1 VARIPAARATRRA
14 TSPLRSL
21 FVAFLYAAL
30 AVASA
35 CEALPPSPDP
45 VAKAYA
51 AAWERNEYQKMWD
64 LLTEESRERVGTEAF
79 IDRLPLIADAMTLR
93 SLEAKTGPSTREKLP
108 NGSPDPRN
116 ATVPLDVTFHTTR
129 VGDFTRSTTLS
140 LVLVGEQDKA
150 VWRISW
156 SPEALLPKLSA
167 GRLVRM
173 TRLATSRG
181 RIIARDG
188 TELATFIDG
197 ATVGVVPGQ
206 VRSEDGLATSL
217 APILGLKPDE
227 IKAKLHQSWVR
238 ADTYVP
244 IRTLAGASLAA
255 ARAALSVIEGVQL
268 QPTRVRSYPT
278 GLASQTLGYL
288 AEASDVQAQKRAGRG
303 VQAGDLIGKSNSG
316 LEDTLDDVL
325 GGTYGWRLTI
335 IEPNGEVAEVLGET
349 APIQGLDVVLSL
361 DPALQ
366 LAAENAL
373 GDRKGAI
380 VAEDPWSGEI
390 LAIASRP
397 TFDLNAF
404 ANGDAL
410 NIAKFTADARKP
422 IFNRATFGQY
432 PTGSSFKP
440 ITAAAAMKEGL
451 YTWGDRINCP
461 ARWTG
466 YGEQWAQLNHE
477 TGNLGLIDLRTALA
491 RSCNTFFYELGKRL
505 NDRNPDL
512 LPNAA
517 KSFGLGKATD
527 IDYVL
532 EAEGLVPSPAW
543 KAQRATDRTWN
554 PGDATNLAIGQGF
567 LLATPLQMANYAAAL
582 ASDGIVWKP
591 RLVLEFRDRSGVA
604 QKKFEKAELGRAASI
619 PTDLSLIRDGMRA
632 VVADTD
638 GTVYFPFLGF
648 AVSVAGKS
656 GTAETPSGDPDGWFI
671 GFASFEQPSIAF
683 AAVFEEF
690 HEGPG
695 VHASQ
700 VAGMAVRAVVGTKFG
715 VK

>member
-1 VARIPAARATRRA
+1 M
-14 TSPLRSL
+14 RSL
-21 FVAFLYAAL
+21 IPLLYAAV

-35 CEALPPSPDP
+35 CEALPPAPDP

-51 AAWERNEYQKMWD
+51 EAWTKGHYQEMWD
-64 LLTEESRERVGTEAF
+64 LLTEESRQRVGTEGF
-79 IDRLPLIADAMTLR
+79 IDRLPRIAEEMTLR
-93 SLEAKTGPSTREKLP
+93 SLVATTGPSTRPKLP
-108 NGSPDPRN
+108 NGSPDPRT
-116 ATVPLDVTFHTTR
+116 ASVPLDVTFHTTR
-129 VGDFTRSTTLS
+129 VGDFKRSTTLS
-140 LVLVGEQDKA
+140 LVMVGEKDKA

-156 SPEALLPKLSA
+156 SPEAILPALSA

-181 RIIARDG
+181 RITAREG

-197 ATVGVVPGQ
+197 SIVGVIPGQ
-206 VRSEDGLATSL
+206 VRSEDGLALSL
-217 APILGLKPDE
+217 APIVGLTPDQV
-227 IKAKLHQSWVR
+227 KAKLHQPWVR
-238 ADTYVP
+238 ADTFVP
-244 IRTLAGASLAA
+244 IRTLSGAQLDGVKAKLA
-255 ARAALSVIEGVQL
+255 VIEGVAAQA
-268 QPTRVRSYPT
+268 TRVRNYPT

-288 AEASDVQAQKRAGRG
+288 AEASELEAQKRAARG
-303 VQAGDLIGKSNSG
+303 VQAGDLIGKANSG

-335 IEPNGEVAEVLGET
+335 IEPNGAQAEVLGET
-349 APIQGLDVVLSL
+349 APIPGLDVVLSL

-366 LAAENAL
+366 AAAESAL
-373 GDRKGAI
+373 GDRKGAL

-410 NIAKFTADARKP
+410 NIARFSADARKP
-422 IFNRATFGQY
+422 LFNRATFGQY

-440 ITAAAAMKEGL
+440 ITAAAAMREGL
-451 YTWGDRINCP
+451 YKWGDRIDCP

-505 NDRNPDL
+505 NDRNTDL

-532 EAEGLVPSPAW
+532 EAEGIVPSPAW
-543 KAQRATDRTWN
+543 KAQRFANPADKTWN

-591 RLVLEFRDRSGVA
+591 RLVLEIRDRSGRV

-619 PTDLSLIRDGMRA
+619 PTDLSLIRDGMRS

-638 GTVYFPFLGF
+638 GTVYFPFRGF
-648 AVSVAGKS
+648 PVSVAGKS

-695 VHASQ
+695 NFASQ
-700 VAGMAVRAVVGTKFG
+700 TAGTTVRAMLGAKFG

>member
-1 VARIPAARATRRA
+1 M
-14 TSPLRSL
+14 RSL
-21 FVAFLYAAL
+21 IPLLYTAL
-30 AVASA
+30 AIAAA
-35 CEALPPSPDP
+35 CEAIPPSPDP
-45 VAKAYA
+45 VAKQYA
-51 AAWERNEYQKMWD
+51 EAWAKGQYNEMWD
-64 LLTEESRERVGTEAF
+64 LLTDESHQRVGTEGF
-79 IDRLPLIADAMTLR
+79 IDRLPRIAEEMTLR
-93 SLEAKTGPSTREKLP
+93 SLEAATGPSTRQKLP
-108 NGSPDPRN
+108 NGSPDPRS
-116 ATVPLDVTFHTTR
+116 AKVPLDVTFHTKR
-129 VGDFTRSTTLS
+129 VGDFTRTTTLS
-140 LVLVGEQDKA
+140 LVMVGEKDKA
-150 VWRISW
+150 VWRIAW
-156 SPEALLPKLSA
+156 SPEAILPALSP

-173 TRLATSRG
+173 TRLDTSRG
-181 RIIARDG
+181 RMIAREG

-197 ATVGVVPGQ
+197 ANIGVVPGQ
-206 VRSEDGLATSL
+206 VRSEDGLALSL
-217 APILGLKPDE
+217 APIVGLTPDQ
-227 IKAKLHQSWVR
+227 IKAKLHQPWVR
-238 ADTYVP
+238 PDTFVP
-244 IRTLAGASLAA
+244 IRTLSGAQLDGIK
-255 ARAALSVIEGVQL
+255 ARLSVIEGVAT
-268 QPTRVRSYPT
+268 QPTRVRHYPT

-288 AEASDVQAQKRAGRG
+288 AEASDAEAQKRSARG
-303 VQAGDLIGKSNSG
+303 VQAGDFIGKANSG

-325 GGTYGWRLTI
+325 GGTYGWRLSI
-335 IEPNGEVAEVLGET
+335 IEPNGDRAELLGET
-349 APIQGLDVVLSL
+349 AAIPGMDVVLSL

-373 GDRKGAI
+373 GDRKGAL

-404 ANGDAL
+404 ANGDAV
-410 NIAKFTADARKP
+410 NVARFSADARKP
-422 IFNRATFGQY
+422 LFNRATFGQY

-440 ITAAAAMKEGL
+440 ITAAAAMREGV
-451 YTWGDRINCP
+451 YKWGDRIDCP

-505 NDRNPDL
+505 NDKSPDL
-512 LPNAA
+512 LPNTA

-532 EAEGLVPSPAW
+532 EAEGLVPSPTW
-543 KAQRATDRTWN
+543 KAQRATDKTWN

-591 RLVLEFRDRSGVA
+591 RLVTEIRDRSGAV

-638 GTVYFPFLGF
+638 GTVYFPFRGF
-648 AVSVAGKS
+648 PVAVAGKS
-656 GTAETPSGDPDGWFI
+656 GTAETPVGDPDGWFI

-690 HEGPG
+690 HESPG
-695 VHASQ
+695 NFASQ
-700 VAGMAVRAVVGTKFG
+700 VAGTTVRTVLGAKFG

>member
-1 VARIPAARATRRA
+1 VRSFFIP
-14 TSPLRSL
+14 L
-21 FVAFLYAAL
+21 LYAAL

-51 AAWERNEYQKMWD
+51 EAWTKGQYKEMWD
-64 LLTEESRERVGTEAF
+64 LLTDEARQRVGTEGF
-79 IDRLPLIADAMTLR
+79 VDRLPRIAEEMTLR
-93 SLEAKTGPSTREKLP
+93 SLEVTTAPSTREKLP
-108 NGSPDPRN
+108 NGSPDPRS
-116 ATVPLDVTFHTTR
+116 ATVALDATFHTTR
-129 VGDFTRSTTLS
+129 VGDFKRSTTLS
-140 LVLVGEQDKA
+140 LVMVGEKDKA
-150 VWRISW
+150 VWRIAW
-156 SPEALLPKLSA
+156 SPTAILPKLSA

-181 RIIARDG
+181 RIIAREG
-188 TELATFIDG
+188 TELATFIEG

-206 VRSEDGLATSL
+206 MRSEDGLATSL
-217 APILGLKPDE
+217 APILGLRPDE
-227 IKAKLHQSWVR
+227 IKAKLHQSWVT

-244 IRTLAGASLAA
+244 IRTLAGATLAA
-255 ARAALSVIEGVQL
+255 ARPKLSVIEGVQL
-268 QPTRVRSYPT
+268 QATRVRSYPT

-288 AEASDVQAQKRAGRG
+288 AEASDVEAQKRATRG
-303 VQAGDLIGKSNSG
+303 VQAGDLIGKASSG

-325 GGTYGWRLTI
+325 GGSYGWRLTI
-335 IEPNGEVAEVLGET
+335 IEPNGDVAEALGET
-349 APIQGLDVVLSL
+349 APVPGMDVVLSL

-373 GDRKGAI
+373 GDRKGAL
-380 VAEDPWSGEI
+380 VAEDPWTGEI
-390 LAIASRP
+390 LAMASRP

-410 NIAKFTADARKP
+410 NIARFSADARKP
-422 IFNRATFGQY
+422 LFNRATFGQY

-440 ITAAAAMKEGL
+440 ITAAAAMREGL
-451 YTWGDRINCP
+451 YKKGDRIDCP

-466 YGEQWAQLNHE
+466 YGEQWVQLNHE

-505 NDRNPDL
+505 NDRNTDL

-532 EAEGLVPSPAW
+532 EADGLVPSPAW
-543 KAQRATDRTWN
+543 KSARASDKTWN

-582 ASDGIVWKP
+582 ANDGIVWKP
-591 RLVLEFRDRSGVA
+591 RLVLEFRDRAGSL
-604 QKKFEKAELGRAASI
+604 QKKFERGELGRAASV
-619 PTDLSLIRDGMRA
+619 PTDLTQIRDGMRA

-638 GTVYFPFLGF
+638 GTVYFPFRGF
-648 AVSVAGKS
+648 EVSVAGKS

-671 GFASFEQPSIAF
+671 GFASFEQPTIAF

-690 HEGPG
+690 HESAGNF
-695 VHASQ
+695 ASQ
-700 VAGMAVRAVVGTKFG
+700 TSGVAARAVVGAKFG

>member
-1 VARIPAARATRRA
+1 VRSFFIP
-14 TSPLRSL
+14 L
-21 FVAFLYAAL
+21 LYAAL

-51 AAWERNEYQKMWD
+51 EAWTKGQYKEMWD
-64 LLTEESRERVGTEAF
+64 LLTDESRQRIGTEGF
-79 IDRLPLIADAMTLR
+79 IDRLPRIAEEMTLR
-93 SLEAKTGPSTREKLP
+93 SLEATTGPSAREKLP
-108 NGSPDPRN
+108 NGSPDPRS
-116 ATVPLDVTFHTTR
+116 ATVPLDVTFHTAR
-129 VGDFTRSTTLS
+129 VGDFKRSTTLS
-140 LVLVGEQDKA
+140 LVMVGEKDKA
-150 VWRISW
+150 VWRIAW
-156 SPEALLPKLSA
+156 SPEAILPKLSA

-173 TRLATSRG
+173 TRVATSRG
-181 RIIARDG
+181 RIIAREG

-197 ATVGVVPGQ
+197 AMVGVVPGQ
-206 VRSEDGLATSL
+206 MRSEDGLATSL
-217 APILGLKPDE
+217 APILGLRTDE
-227 IKAKLHQSWVR
+227 IKAKLHQSWVT

-244 IRTLAGASLAA
+244 IRALVGASLAA
-255 ARAALSVIEGVQL
+255 ARPKLSVIEGVQL
-268 QPTRVRSYPT
+268 QATRVRSYPT

-288 AEASDVQAQKRAGRG
+288 AEASDAEAQKRAARG
-303 VQAGDLIGKSNSG
+303 VLAGDLIGKANSG

-335 IEPNGEVAEVLGET
+335 IEPNGDVAELLGET
-349 APIQGLDVVLSL
+349 APIQGMDAVLSL

-373 GDRKGAI
+373 GDRKGAM
-380 VAEDPWSGEI
+380 VAEDPWTGEI

-410 NIAKFTADARKP
+410 NIARFTADARKP
-422 IFNRATFGQY
+422 LFNRATFGQY

-451 YTWGDRINCP
+451 YKKGDRIDCP
-461 ARWTG
+461 KVWTG
-466 YGEQWAQLNHE
+466 YGAQWAQVNHE
-477 TGNLGLIDLRTALA
+477 TENLGLIDLRTALA

-505 NDRNPDL
+505 NDKNEDL

-532 EAEGLVPSPAW
+532 EADGLVPSPAW
-543 KAQRATDRTWN
+543 KATRASDKTWN

-582 ASDGIVWKP
+582 ANDGTVWKP
-591 RLVLEFRDRSGVA
+591 RLVLEFRDRSGGV
-604 QKKFEKAELGRAASI
+604 QKKFERAELGHAASI
-619 PTDLSLIRDGMRA
+619 PTDLTQIRDGMRA

-638 GTVYFPFLGF
+638 GTVYFPFRGF
-648 AVSVAGKS
+648 EVSVAGKS
-656 GTAETPSGDPDGWFI
+656 GTAETPSGDPDGWFV
-671 GFASFEQPSIAF
+671 GFASFEQPTIAF

-690 HEGPG
+690 HESGG
-695 VHASQ
+695 NFASQ
-700 VAGMAVRAVVGTKFG
+700 TSGTASRALLGAKFG

>member
-1 VARIPAARATRRA
+1 MRSFFV
-14 TSPLRSL
+14 PL
-21 FVAFLYAAL
+21 LYAAL
-30 AVASA
+30 AIASA

-51 AAWERNEYQKMWD
+51 EAWTKGQYKEMWD
-64 LLTEESRERVGTEAF
+64 LLTEESRARIGTEGF
-79 IDRLPLIADAMTLR
+79 LDRFPLIADAMTLR
-93 SLEAKTGPSTREKLP
+93 SLEATVGPSTREKLP
-108 NGSPDPRN
+108 NGSPDARS
-116 ATVPLDVTFHTTR
+116 AKVPLDVTFHTAR
-129 VGDFTRSTTLS
+129 VGDFKRSTTLS
-140 LVLVGEQDKA
+140 LVMVGEKDKA

-156 SPEALLPKLSA
+156 SPEAILPKLSP

-173 TRLATSRG
+173 TRIATSRG
-181 RIIARDG
+181 RIIAREG

-197 ATVGVVPGQ
+197 ASVGVVPGQ
-206 VRSEDGLATSL
+206 MRSEDGLATSL

-227 IKAKLHQSWVR
+227 IKTKLHQSWVR
-238 ADTYVP
+238 PDTFVP
-244 IRTLAGASLAA
+244 IRTLAGASLTA
-255 ARAALSVIEGVQL
+255 ARPTLAVIEGVQL

-288 AEASDVQAQKRAGRG
+288 AEASEAEAQKRAARG
-303 VQAGDLIGKSNSG
+303 VQAGDLIGKANSG

-335 IEPNGEVAEVLGET
+335 IEPNGDVAEVLGET
-349 APIQGLDVVLSL
+349 APVQGMDVVLSL

-373 GDRKGAI
+373 GDRKGAL

-404 ANGDAL
+404 ANNDAL
-410 NIAKFTADARKP
+410 NIARFSSDARKP
-422 IFNRATFGQY
+422 LFNRATFGQY

-451 YTWGDRINCP
+451 YKWGDRIDCP

-477 TGNLGLIDLRTALA
+477 TGNLGPIDLRTALA

-505 NDRNPDL
+505 NDRNTDL

-543 KAQRATDRTWN
+543 KAQRPTDKTWN

-591 RLVLEFRDRSGVA
+591 RLVLEFRDRSGAV
-604 QKKFEKAELGRAASI
+604 QKKFEKTELGRAASI

-632 VVADTD
+632 VVADAD
-638 GTVYFPFLGF
+638 GTVFFPFRGF
-648 AVSVAGKS
+648 PVSVAGKS
-656 GTAETPSGDPDGWFI
+656 GTAETPTGDPDGWFV

-690 HEGPG
+690 HESPG
-695 VHASQ
+695 NFASQ
-700 VAGMAVRAVVGTKFG
+700 TAGTATRMVVGAKFG

>member
-1 VARIPAARATRRA
+1 
-14 TSPLRSL
+14 
-21 FVAFLYAAL
+21 
-30 AVASA
+30 
-35 CEALPPSPDP
+35 
-45 VAKAYA
+45 
-51 AAWERNEYQKMWD
+51 MWD
-64 LLTEESRERVGTEAF
+64 LLTDESRARVGTAGF
-79 IDRLPLIADAMTLR
+79 VDRLPLIAQEMTLR
-93 SLEAKTGPSTREKLP
+93 SLEATTGPSTRGKLP
-108 NGSPDPRN
+108 NGSPDPRS
-116 ATVPLDVTFHTTR
+116 ATVPLDVTFHTAR
-129 VGDFTRSTTLS
+129 VGDFKRSTELS
-140 LVLVGEQDKA
+140 LVLVGEKDKA
-150 VWRISW
+150 AWRIAW
-156 SPEALLPKLSA
+156 TPEAILPKLSV

-173 TRLATSRG
+173 TRIGTSRG
-181 RIIARDG
+181 RIIAREG

-227 IKAKLHQSWVR
+227 IKVKLHQSWVR

-244 IRTLAGASLAA
+244 IRNLAGASLTAA
-255 ARAALSVIEGVQL
+255 KPALSVIEGVQL
-268 QPTRVRSYPT
+268 QATRVRSYPT

-288 AEASDVQAQKRAGRG
+288 SEASDVEAQKRSARG
-303 VQAGDLIGKSNSG
+303 VQAGDLIGKANSG

-335 IEPNGEVAEVLGET
+335 IEPNGDVAEVLGET
-349 APIQGLDVVLSL
+349 APIPGMDVVLTL

-366 LAAENAL
+366 LAAETAL
-373 GDRKGAI
+373 GDRKGAL
-380 VAEDPWSGEI
+380 VAEDPWTGEI

-410 NIAKFTADARKP
+410 NIARFSADARKP
-422 IFNRATFGQY
+422 LFNRATFGQY

-451 YTWGDRINCP
+451 YKAGDRIDCP

-505 NDRNPDL
+505 NDRNTDL

-532 EAEGLVPSPAW
+532 EAEGIVPSPAW
-543 KAQRATDRTWN
+543 KSGYFANPADKVWN

-582 ASDGIVWKP
+582 ANDGIVWKP
-591 RLVLEFRDRSGVA
+591 RLVLEFRDRAGTP
-604 QKKFEKAELGRAASI
+604 QKKFERAELGHAASI
-619 PTDLSLIRDGMRA
+619 PTDLTQIRDGMRS

-638 GTVYFPFLGF
+638 GTVYFPFRGF
-648 AVSVAGKS
+648 PVSVAGKS
-656 GTAETPSGDPDGWFI
+656 GTAQTPTDPDGWFI

-690 HEGPG
+690 HETPG
-695 VHASQ
+695 NLASQ
-700 VAGMAVRAVVGTKFG
+700 LAGTAVRSVVGAKFG
-715 VK
+715 VR

>member
-1 VARIPAARATRRA
+1 VR
-14 TSPLRSL
+14 SFLVPL
-21 FVAFLYAAL
+21 LYVAL

-35 CEALPPSPDP
+35 CEAVPPSPDP

-51 AAWERNEYQKMWD
+51 DAWTKGQYKEMWD
-64 LLTEESRERVGTEAF
+64 LLTEESRQRVGTEGF
-79 IDRLPLIADAMTLR
+79 VDRLPRIAEEMTLR
-93 SLEAKTGPSTREKLP
+93 SLEATTGPSTRQKLP
-108 NGSPDPRN
+108 SGSPDPRN
-116 ATVPLDVTFHTTR
+116 ATVPLDVAFHTKR
-129 VGDFTRSTTLS
+129 VGDFSRGTTLS
-140 LVLVGEQDKA
+140 LVMVGEKDKA

-156 SPEALLPKLSA
+156 TPEAILPKLA
-167 GRLVRM
+167 PGRLVRM
-173 TRLATSRG
+173 TRVATSRG
-181 RIIARDG
+181 RIIAREG

-197 ATVGVVPGQ
+197 SIVGVVPGQ

-217 APILGLKPDE
+217 APILGLRPDE

-238 ADTYVP
+238 PDTFVP
-244 IRTLAGASLAA
+244 VRALAGTALSAARPTLA
-255 ARAALSVIEGVQL
+255 VIEGVQL
-268 QPTRVRSYPT
+268 QATRIRSYPT

-288 AEASDVQAQKRAGRG
+288 AEASEAEAQKRAARG
-303 VQAGDLIGKSNSG
+303 VQAGDLIGKANSG

-335 IEPNGEVAEVLGET
+335 IEPSGNVAEVLGET
-349 APIQGLDVVLSL
+349 APVPGSDVVLSL

-366 LAAENAL
+366 AAAETAL
-373 GDRKGAI
+373 GDRRSAL

-390 LAIASRP
+390 LAMASRP

-404 ANGDAL
+404 ANGDAV
-410 NIAKFTADARKP
+410 NIARFSADARKP
-422 IFNRATFGQY
+422 LFNRATFGQY
-432 PTGSSFKP
+432 ATGSSFKP
-440 ITAAAAMKEGL
+440 ITAAAAMREGL
-451 YTWGDRINCP
+451 YKWGDRIDCP
-461 ARWTG
+461 ALWTG
-466 YGEQWAQLNHE
+466 YGAQWAQKNHE

-505 NDRNPDL
+505 NDRSPDL

-527 IDYVL
+527 VDYVL
-532 EAEGLVPSPAW
+532 EAEGIVPSPAW
-543 KAQRATDRTWN
+543 KAQRPTDRTWN
-554 PGDATNLAIGQGF
+554 PGDATNLAIGQGY
-567 LLATPLQMANYAAAL
+567 LLATPLQMANFAAAL

-591 RLVLEFRDRSGVA
+591 RLVIEIRDRSGAV
-604 QKKFEKAELGRAASI
+604 QKKFEKAELGRAASV

-638 GTVYFPFLGF
+638 GTVYFPFRGF
-648 AVSVAGKS
+648 PVSVAGKS
-656 GTAETPSGDPDGWFI
+656 GTAETRSGDPNGWFI

-700 VAGMAVRAVVGTKFG
+700 VAGTAVRAVVGAKFG
-715 VK
+715 VQ

>member
-1 VARIPAARATRRA
+1 
-14 TSPLRSL
+14 LRSQL
-21 FVAFLYAAL
+21 FALLYAAL

-45 VAKAYA
+45 VAKQYA
-51 AAWERNEYQKMWD
+51 EAWMKGHYQEMWD
-64 LLTEESRERVGTEAF
+64 LLTEESRQRVGTEGF
-79 IDRLPLIADAMTLR
+79 IDRLPRIAEEMTLR
-93 SLEAKTGPSTREKLP
+93 SLEAKSGTSTRPRLP

-140 LVLVGEQDKA
+140 LVLVGEKDKA

-156 SPEALLPKLSA
+156 SPEAILPKLSA

-173 TRLATSRG
+173 TRVATSRG

-188 TELATFIDG
+188 TELATFVDG

-217 APILGLKPDE
+217 APVLGLKPDE
-227 IKAKLHQSWVR
+227 IKTKLHQSWVR
-238 ADTYVP
+238 TDTFVP
-244 IRTLAGASLAA
+244 MRTLAGASLTA
-255 ARAALSVIEGVQL
+255 ARPALSVIEGVQL

-288 AEASDVQAQKRAGRG
+288 AESSDVEAQKRAARG
-303 VQAGDLIGKSNSG
+303 VLAGDLIGKANSG

-325 GGTYGWRLTI
+325 GGSYGWRLTI
-335 IEPNGEVAEVLGET
+335 IEPNGEVAEVLGEI
-349 APIQGLDVVLSL
+349 APVPGMDVVLSL

-366 LAAENAL
+366 AAAETAL
-373 GDRKGAI
+373 GDRKGAL

-390 LAIASRP
+390 LAMASRP

-404 ANGDAL
+404 ANGDAV
-410 NIAKFTADARKP
+410 NIARFSADARKP
-422 IFNRATFGQY
+422 LFNRATFGQY

-440 ITAAAAMKEGL
+440 ITAAAAMREGL
-451 YTWGDRINCP
+451 YKWGDRIDCP

-505 NDRNPDL
+505 NDRNADL

-532 EAEGLVPSPAW
+532 EAEGIVPSPAW
-543 KAQRATDRTWN
+543 KVQRFANPADKTWN

-591 RLVLEFRDRSGVA
+591 RLVIEIRDRSGAV
-604 QKKFEKAELGRAASI
+604 QKKFERAELGHAASI
-619 PTDLSLIRDGMRA
+619 PTDLSLIRDGMRS

-638 GTVYFPFLGF
+638 GTVYFPFRGF
-648 AVSVAGKS
+648 PVSVAGKS

-695 VHASQ
+695 NFASQ
-700 VAGMAVRAVVGTKFG
+700 TAGTAARAVVGAKFG